1 MNSKFLSH
9 KETLIELLNASEE
22 FSNVLTLE
30 EFLEKIG
37 KIVPENKDSSYLLN
51 YFIVFLKFTFSKNK
65 ENF

>member
-9 KETLIELLNASEE
+9 KETLIELLNVSEE

-37 KIVPENKDSSYLLN
+37 KIVPE
-51 YFIVFLKFTFSKNK
+51 T
-65 ENF
+65 